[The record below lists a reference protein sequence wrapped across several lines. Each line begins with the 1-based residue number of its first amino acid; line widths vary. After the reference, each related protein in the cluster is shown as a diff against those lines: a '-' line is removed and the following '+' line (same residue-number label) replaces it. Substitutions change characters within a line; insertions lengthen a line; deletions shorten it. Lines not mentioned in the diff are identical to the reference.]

1 MKQIKKESNRT
12 YSNFSNEVNEN
23 IENVII
29 IIKDNN
35 RIIKCGI
42 NNYNIKLNKKS
53 NRHDSYITQYN
64 KRDDKKKKN
73 ITLLSQK
80 RFFILMIVFF
90 LLNINGIFC
99 ESYII
104 LKINK
109 AGRYKY
115 YIMEV
120 LVIIGAIQSRTI
132 LQQE

>member
-1 MKQIKKESNRT
+1 MKQIEKESNRA
-12 YSNFSNEVNEN
+12 YINFSNEVNEN

-29 IIKDNN
+29 IKDDN

-90 LLNINGIFC
+90 LLNIDGIFC

-104 LKINK
+104 L
-109 AGRYKY
+109 
-115 YIMEV
+115 
-120 LVIIGAIQSRTI
+120 
-132 LQQE
+132 